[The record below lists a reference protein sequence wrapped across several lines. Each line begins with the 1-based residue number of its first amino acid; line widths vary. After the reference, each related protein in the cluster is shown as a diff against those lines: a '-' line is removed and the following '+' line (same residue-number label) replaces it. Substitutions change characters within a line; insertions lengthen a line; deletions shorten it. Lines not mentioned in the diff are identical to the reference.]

1 MLLAGCH
8 SSIFPIC
15 HCIGPDKNWTGQ
27 EERDKLIWMDIT
39 LVGGECC
46 QLHTWGSFIAQGA
59 MTNSWFERWRWSEN
73 ITWQVCWVSSLFWE
87 VFGGVARNMEFFDGH
102 KIDLAQTDL
111 YLLLM
116 FFLVK
121 IYSRDSNYQIIGL
134 FTFKRCHMII
144 LIIIIWPMMTAR
156 CRQDITDSLQK
167 GIWEHRHWEIWKK
180 LYGKKLHWKLY
191 LRTVAST
198 LLWTH
203 RKEL

>member
-1 MLLAGCH
+1 
-8 SSIFPIC
+8 
-15 HCIGPDKNWTGQ
+15 
-27 EERDKLIWMDIT
+27 MDIT

-59 MTNSWFERWRWSEN
+59 MTNSWFKDEDDQK
-73 ITWQVCWVSSLFWE
+73 ISLDKFVEFHLFFWE

-116 FFLVK
+116 IFLVK

-144 LIIIIWPMMTAR
+144 LIIII
-156 CRQDITDSLQK
+156 
-167 GIWEHRHWEIWKK
+167 
-180 LYGKKLHWKLY
+180 
-191 LRTVAST
+191 
-198 LLWTH
+198 
-203 RKEL
+203 